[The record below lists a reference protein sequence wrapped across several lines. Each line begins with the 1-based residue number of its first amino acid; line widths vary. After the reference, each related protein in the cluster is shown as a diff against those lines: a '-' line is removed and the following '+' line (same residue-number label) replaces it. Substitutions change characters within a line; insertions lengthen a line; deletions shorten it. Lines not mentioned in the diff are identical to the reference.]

1 MAGTP
6 PGSIWARPS
15 ELMTRGRPRRVI
27 IAGLRPPL
35 DGARTS
41 PILAAANGRRGSMRA
56 ARAAVRNRRLWGG
69 LALGG
74 VLAAVVVLV
83 WNRASDE
90 GEANARGSEPPPPK
104 PIKPPPPKPHAAP
117 PP

>member
-56 ARAAVRNRRLWGG
+56 ARAAVQNRRLWGG

-74 VLAAVVVLV
+74 VLGAVLLLG
-83 WNRASDE
+83 WNPASDE
-90 GEANARGSEPPPPK
+90 GEADAPVSEPLTST
-104 PIKPPPPKPHAAP
+104 PI
-117 PP
+117 

>member
-1 MAGTP
+1 MAGVR
-6 PGSIWARPS
+6 RP
-15 ELMTRGRPRRVI
+15 V
-27 IAGLRPPL
+27 
-35 DGARTS
+35 DGARTR

-90 GEANARGSEPPPPK
+90 GEANARVSEPVTSN
-104 PIKPPPPKPHAAP
+104 PIEAPAHQSDLRAP
-117 PP
+117 PGRSSAATH